1 MQDARPFRC
10 WVGDHPVSRLK
21 QESRQ
26 GVGVFVGSG
35 ARRLPFELVSD
46 ADGKLTDIGG
56 AGSPDWHI
64 VVWDGQVRETDDG
77 VRDYAGLGVLAA
89 ASGDTMDD
97 ALRAVR
103 DILKRRTENA

>member
-1 MQDARPFRC
+1 M
-10 WVGDHPVSRLK
+10 
-21 QESRQ
+21 
-26 GVGVFVGSG
+26 
-35 ARRLPFELVSD
+35 
-46 ADGKLTDIGG
+46 GKLTDEVYALADNLAALDNSPLVDMRVDARGG

-64 VVWDGQVRETDDG
+64 IVWDGQVRETGDG